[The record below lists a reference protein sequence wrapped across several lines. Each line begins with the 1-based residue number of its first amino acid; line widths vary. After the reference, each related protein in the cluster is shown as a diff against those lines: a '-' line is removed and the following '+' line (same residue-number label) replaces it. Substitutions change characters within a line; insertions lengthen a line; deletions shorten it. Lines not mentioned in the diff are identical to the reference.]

1 MRCRAIKDFSLGS
14 FLDQGLNM
22 CNNYYPVGYLW
33 NYVPRGEMYG
43 LVDGEWQLAIF
54 LVVASVALLVIAHL
68 IPGKSTKSAQQGEI
82 LQKERSANKPE

>member
-1 MRCRAIKDFSLGS
+1 
-14 FLDQGLNM
+14 
-22 CNNYYPVGYLW
+22 
-33 NYVPRGEMYG
+33 MYG

>member
-1 MRCRAIKDFSLGS
+1 
-14 FLDQGLNM
+14 M

-54 LVVASVALLVIAHL
+54 LVVASVALLVMAHL
-68 IPGKSTKSAQQGEI
+68 IPGKSTKSAQQGEFFD
-82 LQKERSANKPE
+82 QERSANKPE